1 MGKQEVSMAEIKTK
15 PGLVKVEDFIEKL
28 GDEQQFDAN
37 TLIDIME
44 DVSGE
49 PPVMWGSSIVGFG
62 KLTYKYASGRD
73 VEWLRIGFSPRKGK
87 MSLYITNEAENY
99 LPQLEQLGGKYRIGK
114 GCIYIRKLSD
124 VDEDKLR
131 ELIQQA
137 YDGSKKLG

>member
-1 MGKQEVSMAEIKTK
+1 MAEIKTK

-49 PPVMWGSSIVGFG
+49 APLMWGSNIVGFG
-62 KLTYKYASGRD
+62 ALRYKYASGRD
-73 VEWLRIGFSPRKGK
+73 VDWLRIGFSPRKGK
-87 MSLYITNEAENY
+87 MSLYLTNEAENY
-99 LPQLEQLGGKYRIGK
+99 LPQLEKLGGKYSIGK

-124 VDEDKLR
+124 VDEGKLR

-137 YDGSKKLG
+137 YDDSKKLG